1 MINILETGARK
12 NFIRAT
18 LVLPIL
24 MGLVPEKNRPKLIE
38 LRTRFLR
45 QKEYKKLDVEENMLK
60 SKIDRI
66 QLLKNQAT
74 SLFKKNER
82 KGVFMMEKALNEE
95 SRLFDRKGSIERQ
108 RFVMKNPITVKKPV
122 FPPEPYHGPGD
133 NLSFLDIQFMKKY
146 YKAKMEI
153 ALKLSLKDVV
163 QECSDILKAL
173 ETAVE
178 GGSLNYPSKGK

>member
-1 MINILETGARK
+1 MKNILETGARK
-12 NFIRAT
+12 NFIRAA
-18 LVLPIL
+18 LVLPVL
-24 MGLVPEKNRPKLIE
+24 MGLVPEGSKLA
-38 LRTRFLR
+38 L
-45 QKEYKKLDVEENMLK
+45 QKMRIKMLK
-60 SKIDRI
+60 D
-66 QLLKNQAT
+66 QAS
-74 SLFKKNER
+74 SLFPKNER
-82 KGVFMMEKALNEE
+82 RAVVIMENAQREE
-95 SRLFDRKGSIERQ
+95 FKLFDRRRSIRQ
-108 RFVMKNPITVKKPV
+108 EKFVSEHPITVKEPV